1 MSNRR
6 VVLRESV
13 SVPTAGIGQIGGA
26 YLRERR
32 ISKLD
37 ILLYYSSLVLFVSV
51 TRIPSSIRKCN
62 VLPQAKKDSKYDVDV
77 IIVGWTLR
85 MGLMVFSLSSSSTW
99 SFSAA

>member
-51 TRIPSSIRKCN
+51 TRIPSFLTTQGSCES
-62 VLPQAKKDSKYDVDV
+62 LH
-77 IIVGWTLR
+77 
-85 MGLMVFSLSSSSTW
+85 FS
-99 SFSAA
+99 